1 MAEHE
6 STLCWDCKNTNRH
19 KCSWFNPADPQP
31 VPGWVAELRPKSM
44 IGESYMVKECP
55 NFDPEP
61 KRDAPPPPPG
71 LSVPGVQ
78 RRKTKAG
85 VFWVARITR
94 GTKYYHLGNFTSMEK
109 ATAARLAAEEAIARG
124 EEPKCKRPPRN
135 NTPSKEPK
143 RKEPRR
149 KEYPPGYCPGVRP
162 DGRFWSARIT
172 RKGRVYYLGYFKT
185 EEEAIAA
192 RRAAEE
198 ALDRGEEP
206 KRREAPP
213 RRPPAKKPQAETPPP
228 AKPQAKQAVCG
239 VRRGRRHWTAH
250 IQHEGKTYHLGYF
263 KTEEQA
269 IAARRAAEKA
279 IKRGETPA
287 H

>member
-1 MAEHE
+1 MAEYE
-6 STLCWDCKNTNRH
+6 STLCWECKNTNRH

-61 KRDAPPPPPG
+61 KREAPPPPPG

-94 GTKYYHLGNFTSMEK
+94 GAKNYHLGTFTSLEK
-109 ATAARLAAEEAIARG
+109 AT
-124 EEPKCKRPPRN
+124 
-135 NTPSKEPK
+135 
-143 RKEPRR
+143 
-149 KEYPPGYCPGVRP
+149 
-162 DGRFWSARIT
+162 
-172 RKGRVYYLGYFKT
+172 
-185 EEEAIAA
+185 AA

-198 ALDRGEEP
+198 AIDRGEEP
-206 KRREAPP
+206 KRKEAPP

-239 VRRGRRHWTAH
+239 VRRGQRHWTAH
-250 IQHEGKTYHLGYF
+250 IKHEGKTYHLGYF
-263 KTEEQA
+263 KTEEKA
-269 IAARRAAEKA
+269 IAARKAAEEA
-279 IKRGETPA
+279 IKRGRDPA

>member
-6 STLCWDCKNTNRH
+6 STLCWECKNTNRH

-61 KRDAPPPPPG
+61 KREAPPPPPG

-78 RRKTKAG
+78 RKKTKAG
-85 VFWVARITR
+85 VFYVARITR
-94 GTKYYHLGNFTSMEK
+94 GAKNYHLGTFTSLEK

-124 EEPKCKRPPRN
+124 EEPKSKRPPR
-135 NTPSKEPK
+135 KEPK
-143 RKEPRR
+143 R

-162 DGRFWSARIT
+162 DGRFWMARIT
-172 RKGRVYYLGYFKT
+172 RKGREYYLGSFDT

-198 ALDRGEEP
+198 ALARGEEP
-206 KRREAPP
+206 KRKEAPP
-213 RRPPAKKPQAETPPP
+213 GRPTAKKPQVETPPP
-228 AKPQAKQAVCG
+228 AKPPAKQAVRG
-239 VRRGRRHWTAH
+239 VRRGQRHWTAH
-250 IQHEGKTYHLGYF
+250 IQHEGKPYHLGYF

-269 IAARRAAEKA
+269 IAARQAAEKA
-279 IKRGETPA
+279 IKRGRDPA